1 MLGRGRENRT
11 PIKSFGGGKKENE
24 FLLSKKYWDDNN
36 NMCYFMSSIKR
47 YVVYNFYDNLCILSK
62 NNTKIELF
70 LKNKKLDIYKI
81 DLSNDNDV
89 DRLYKL
95 LRELVLCNANEWNM
109 LFLFS
114 SIRDSIKKINT
125 KKNQI
130 I

>member
-1 MLGRGRENRT
+1 
-11 PIKSFGGGKKENE
+11 
-24 FLLSKKYWDDNN
+24 
-36 NMCYFMSSIKR
+36 MCYFMSSIKR
-47 YVVYNFYDNLCILSK
+47 YVVYNFYDNLCILS
-62 NNTKIELF
+62 
-70 LKNKKLDIYKI
+70 KNKKLDIYKI